1 MTEIHRLLLYHNAL
15 LVFGFL
21 VLHETHEVGG
31 GGTDGFLLVFP
42 ELSCEVL
49 PFEQILMPLEILWVN
64 ITCTPIRKLHFSS
77 HSSKHFLGLLHKF
90 LHLLLILQLDEL
102 FSRADFFSS

>member
-1 MTEIHRLLLYHNAL
+1 MTELRSLLLHHHFL
-15 LVFGFL
+15 LLFWLL
-21 VLHETHEVGG
+21 VLHEAHEIGG

-49 PFEQILMPLEILWVN
+49 PFEQILMSLEILWVN
-64 ITCTPIRKLHFSS
+64 ITCTPIRKLHFLS